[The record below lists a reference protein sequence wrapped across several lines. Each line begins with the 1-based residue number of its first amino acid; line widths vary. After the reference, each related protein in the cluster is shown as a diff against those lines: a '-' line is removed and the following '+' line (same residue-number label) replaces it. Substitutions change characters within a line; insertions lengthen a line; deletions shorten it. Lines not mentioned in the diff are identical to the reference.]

1 MHPMPGHHWHLGVAA
16 SPMGSSFLHKVVWKL
31 LDLEGL
37 RIVIQ
42 PKLLPREDTSKT
54 IPNQQEFFSLS
65 KLSFFGPVLWVWK
78 MMVPFPL
85 HLHGLT

>member
-1 MHPMPGHHWHLGVAA
+1 MENKTESNKYA
-16 SPMGSSFLHKVVWKL
+16 SNLNLKIVWKS

-37 RIVIQ
+37 WRVIQ

-65 KLSFFGPVLWVWK
+65 KLSFFGAVLGMWK
-78 MMVPFPL
+78 MMVPFSV